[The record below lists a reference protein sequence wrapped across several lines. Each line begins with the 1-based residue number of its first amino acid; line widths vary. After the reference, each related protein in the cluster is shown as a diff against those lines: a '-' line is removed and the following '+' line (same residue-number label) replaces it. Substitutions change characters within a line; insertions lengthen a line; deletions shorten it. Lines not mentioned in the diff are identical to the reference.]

1 MKCTDCFT
9 GHYFSVYYLTF
20 AHKSRIDVLI
30 DLFCLD
36 FIVFIVV
43 VYKYDILLNNL
54 PEKMM
59 RKDCL
64 KVPILAFSGY
74 FIPLGAFC
82 VLSDK
87 THLLSERRLNNGR
100 YLYLNL
106 TVS

>member
-43 VYKYDILLNNL
+43 VYKYDIFLNNL

-59 RKDCL
+59 RKDCFESANISL
-64 KVPILAFSGY
+64 LRVFYPFGGFLR
-74 FIPLGAFC
+74 FI
-82 VLSDK
+82 
-87 THLLSERRLNNGR
+87 R
-100 YLYLNL
+100 
-106 TVS
+106 